1 MAYLALLFLL
11 IFAALVGRLG
21 YLMLARGEA
30 LAAQATQQMSR
41 SLDYYQY
48 ARGDIMDRNGRSFTG
63 RREPCLV
70 LIPSMLSNIPQLA
83 STLSD
88 LLSLDEELT
97 LSRLEAVKRQLLA
110 PHVFKTGLSLSE
122 AEALRTAELPGVLVL
137 TLAARYGQEGVAA
150 HIIGQVQVGEKADM
164 MIGVSGIEGQYHKEL
179 AGRLDD
185 KVVSWVDA
193 KGRLSSSDWHVYA
206 PQHRLRQ
213 DVWLT
218 LDLDYQQIAQRA
230 LAEHQGACVILDPHT
245 GDILAAASTPGFDPY
260 GWYPPA
266 TTDAL
271 VNKVFSSYPP
281 ASTFK
286 ILLALAAAERG
297 LPAAMEEF
305 CCTGSAQIGDS
316 HTINCWNRSGHGILD
331 LAHALAGSCNCYF
344 ATLGWEMGGDTLHR
358 YLKQCGLDNQHI
370 IGYKAPVVGASLQF
384 NARVAG
390 DMANVS
396 IGENGVR
403 LTPLQVAQLV
413 AITANGGYVVNPRL
427 TQAVY
432 DQNGRMVSELAPEP
446 PRRAVGEKSAL
457 AVADMMR
464 LAVLQGTLRGL
475 QNALL
480 PVAAKSGT
488 TEGAGVWC
496 AGFAP
501 YKPGDSQAARW
512 TIAVYVA
519 DGRAGGQEAA
529 AVMKRVVDD
538 LALLEGMV
546 E

>member
-1 MAYLALLFLL
+1 MAACGVLLLL
-11 IFAALVGRLG
+11 MFAALAGRLA
-21 YLMLARGEA
+21 YLMLARGET

-48 ARGDIMDRNGRSFTG
+48 ARGDIMDRNGRAITY

-70 LIPSMLSNIPQLA
+70 LIPAMLDDIAQLA
-83 STLSD
+83 ATLSD
-88 LLSLDEELT
+88 LLSLDEALT

-122 AEALRTAELPGVLVL
+122 AEVLRTAELPGVLVL
-137 TLAARYGQEGVAA
+137 TLAARYGHEGVAA
-150 HIIGQVQVGEKADM
+150 HIIGQVQVGEKADIM
-164 MIGVSGIEGQYHKEL
+164 VGVSGIEGQYQEDL
-179 AGRLDD
+179 VGRFDD

-218 LDLDYQQIAQRA
+218 LDLDYQQIAERA
-230 LAEHQGACVILDPHT
+230 LAAHEGACVILDPHT
-245 GDILAAASTPGFDPY
+245 GDILAASSTPGFDPY
-260 GWYPPA
+260 GWQPLA
-266 TTDAL
+266 TTDTL
-271 VNKVFSSYPP
+271 VNKAFSSYPP

-297 LPAAMEEF
+297 LPEALEGF

-316 HTINCWNRSGHGILD
+316 HTINCWNRSGHGSLD

-344 ATLGWEMGGDTLHR
+344 ATLGWEMGGDTLSR
-358 YLKQCGLDNQHI
+358 YLKQCGLEDQHI
-370 IGYKAPVVGASLQF
+370 IGYNAPVGTSLQF
-384 NARVAG
+384 NAWVSG
-390 DMANVS
+390 DVANVS

-403 LTPLQVAQLV
+403 LTPLQVAQLI
-413 AITANGGYVVNPRL
+413 AITANGGYAVNPRL

-432 DQNGRMVSELAPEP
+432 DQNGRIVLEVAAEA
-446 PRRAVGEKSAL
+446 PRRVVSEKSAL

-464 LAVLQGTLRGL
+464 LVVLQGTLKSL
-475 QNALL
+475 QNTLL
-480 PVAAKSGT
+480 PLAAKSGT
-488 TEGAGVWC
+488 SEGAGVWC

-501 YKPGDSQAARW
+501 YKPGDSHAARW
-512 TIAVYVA
+512 AIAVYVA

-529 AVMKRVVDD
+529 AVMKKVVND
-538 LALLEGMV
+538 LALLEGLA